1 MSITAVAGTALD
13 AAISAHDASSVIAQL
28 TPIGIDDQ
36 TSLWHRLNDI
46 GQRFF
51 SEGYFGEAAK
61 LLEHARQVAPD
72 ETSTLVSV
80 QYLTGCYFELRE
92 HAKEQASI
100 RIELRILKQN
110 YQTNLASIIDLT
122 KSLGLSNFRE
132 GKVKDAF
139 CCFNEALTM
148 TRQIA
153 KQTDTETELLVLM
166 QNCRE
171 IYRK

>member
-1 MSITAVAGTALD
+1 MSITSVASSALD
-13 AAISAHDASSVIAQL
+13 AAISAHDASLVIDQL
-28 TPIGIDDQ
+28 SPIGIDNQ
-36 TSLWHRLNDI
+36 NLLWHRLNEI

-51 SEGYFGEAAK
+51 SESYFGEAAK
-61 LLEHARQVAPD
+61 LLEYARKVAPD
-72 ETSTLVSV
+72 ETCTLVSV
-80 QYLTGCYFELRE
+80 QYLTGCYFALRE

-100 RIELRILKQN
+100 RIELKILKQN

-122 KSLGLSNFRE
+122 KSLGLSYFRA
-132 GKVKDAF
+132 GKVKDAT

-153 KQTDTETELLVLM
+153 MHTDTETELLVLM

-171 IYRK
+171 IKAQ